1 LCLCGEILVLTVI
14 SPDQQTSVP
23 AVICPRTEA
32 WDGSSLDGL
41 AGCWSTASRVF
52 LSDNRSGRPPVWGT
66 EIRVGWHRGELLV
79 LFVCQ
84 DPDPWATLTERD
96 APLWEQDVVE
106 IFVDPFG
113 DLDCYFEFEVNPL
126 NTVLDVFVR
135 RVRSGMRKDFAW
147 NCEGLRTATGLL
159 AYGWV
164 AGLAIPFKSLGECDA
179 SRWRI
184 NFCRIE
190 HPKDQ
195 PRELSAWSPTF
206 SGTFH
211 LPERFGALNFER
223 G

>member
-1 LCLCGEILVLTVI
+1 VTLL
-14 SPDQQTSVP
+14 DQKTNLP
-23 AVICPRTEA
+23 AVTCTHTEA

-41 AGCWSTASRVF
+41 ADCWSTGSRIF
-52 LSDNRSGRPPVWGT
+52 LADNNSGRPPVWGT
-66 EIRVGWHRGELLV
+66 EVRTGWHQDELLV
-79 LFVCQ
+79 LFISQ
-84 DPDPWATLTERD
+84 DPDPWATFIKRD
-96 APLWEQDVVE
+96 DPLWEQDVVE
-106 IFVDPFG
+106 VFIDPFG
-113 DLDCYFEFEVNPL
+113 DLNCYFEFEVNPL
-126 NTVLDVFVR
+126 NAVLDLFVR
-135 RVRSGMRKDFAW
+135 RVRSGMRKDFTW

-164 AGLAIPFKSLGECDA
+164 AGLAIPFKSMGNCDR
-179 SRWRI
+179 SHWRI

-211 LPERFGALNFER
+211 LPERFGELNFEE